1 MKRPLLLLV
10 VLFISF
16 HVSAQSSADTSFAH
30 QKQVIDS
37 IVQSIEGNKLLTHI
51 LATGDLMW
59 GQFKGNC
66 YYIVGSGMISKME
79 CFFADSN
86 AGKKVLYYKDNELL
100 RIVDKGV
107 PYYFAR
113 AKLFY
118 ADGRLVRP
126 HIARDMVFFAQEANK
141 LMLNVLD

>member
-1 MKRPLLLLV
+1 MKRPLLFIL
-10 VLFISF
+10 VLFFSF
-16 HVSAQSSADTSFAH
+16 RLSAQSAADTGFVH
-30 QKQVIDS
+30 QKLVIDS

-79 CFFADSN
+79 CFFADSS
-86 AGKKVLYYKDNELL
+86 AGKKVMYYKDNELL
-100 RIVDKGV
+100 RIIDKGV
-107 PYYFAR
+107 TYYFAGT
-113 AKLFY
+113 KLFY
-118 ADGRLVRP
+118 ADGRPVKP
-126 HIARDMVFFAQEANK
+126 YIARDMVFFAQEANK

>member
-1 MKRPLLLLV
+1 MKRPLFFLV
-10 VLFISF
+10 ILFISF
-16 HVSAQSSADTSFAH
+16 RVSAQSSADTSFAH

-37 IVQSIEGNKLLTHI
+37 LVQSIEGNKLLTHI

-66 YYIVGSGMISKME
+66 YYVVGSGMISKME
-79 CFFADSN
+79 CFFADSI
-86 AGKKVLYYKDNELL
+86 AGKKVMYYKDNELL
-100 RIVDKGV
+100 RIVDRGV
-107 PYYFAR
+107 PYYFAGT
-113 AKLFY
+113 KLFY
-118 ADGRLVRP
+118 ADGRPVRP

>member
-1 MKRPLLLLV
+1 MKRPLLLLLIV
-10 VLFISF
+10 FISF
-16 HVSAQSSADTSFAH
+16 RISAQSSADTSFAH
-30 QKQVIDS
+30 QKLVIDS
-37 IVQSIEGNKLLTHI
+37 LVQSIESNKLLTHI

-66 YYIVGSGMISKME
+66 YYVVGSGMISKME
-79 CFFADSN
+79 CFFADSS
-86 AGKKVLYYKDNELL
+86 AGKKVMYYKDNELL

-107 PYYFAR
+107 PYYFAG

-118 ADGRLVRP
+118 GDGRQVKP
-126 HIARDMVFFAQEANK
+126 YIARDMVFFAQEANK